1 MQPAA
6 AKAATP
12 KTQPQKPATVV
23 VEVPAEEK
31 TAAAGPG
38 DGAAQPVDDIVT
50 AQTAPVTVN
59 GDVSAVPPAESA
71 TPSLVAGTAAG
82 GA

>member
-12 KTQPQKPATVV
+12 KAQPQKPAAV

-38 DGAAQPVDDIVT
+38 DGAAQPAPVDDIVT
-50 AQTAPVTVN
+50 AQTAPV
-59 GDVSAVPPAESA
+59 GDVSAVPPDESA
-71 TPSLVAGTAAG
+71 TPSAVAGTAAG